1 MKGRN
6 KYLVFLL
13 ILSAGLRLFAAAALG
28 NEVESLPGTADQV
41 SYHALALRVVD
52 GFGFSFA
59 KNWWPLTAAGAPTAH
74 WSFLYTGYLAAI
86 YSLVR
91 SPLAARL
98 LQALVVGV
106 LHPYLAYLIGR
117 RVFDDRTGL
126 VAAGITAF
134 YSYFVYY
141 SGTLMTE
148 PFYITAVLGV
158 LYLAM
163 RLAEAHEIR
172 TVVRL
177 SLVFGLTLGIAV
189 LLRQLFLLL
198 VPLVWLWIWVRRR
211 PEKPA
216 TTFLIPLISLGVL
229 VAAVLPFTLYNY
241 SRFGRFVLLNTNA
254 GYAFFLANHPVY
266 GTDFIPA
273 REMENYQSLVPD
285 ELKHLDEAALD
296 SALLER
302 GLAFVAAEPG
312 RYLLLSLDRIPEY
325 FRFWP
330 SADSGL
336 ISNLSRVISF
346 GLALP
351 WMVVGI
357 WIWLRGRPKTP
368 LLTGLGAPGMLLLG
382 FSAVY
387 TLIHVLS
394 WALVRYRLPVDA
406 ALIPFAGLAIRSA
419 YDRIAAAQNLRL
431 GHEKTAPDHA

>member
-1 MKGRN
+1 M
-6 KYLVFLL
+6 
-13 ILSAGLRLFAAAALG
+13 
-28 NEVESLPGTADQV
+28 
-41 SYHALALRVVD
+41 
-52 GFGFSFA
+52 
-59 KNWWPLTAAGAPTAH
+59 
-74 WSFLYTGYLAAI
+74 
-86 YSLVR
+86 
-91 SPLAARL
+91 
-98 LQALVVGV
+98 
-106 LHPYLAYLIGR
+106 
-117 RVFDDRTGL
+117 
-126 VAAGITAF
+126 
-134 YSYFVYY
+134 
-141 SGTLMTE
+141 
-148 PFYITAVLGV
+148 
-158 LYLAM
+158 
-163 RLAEAHEIR
+163 
-172 TVVRL
+172 
-177 SLVFGLTLGIAV
+177 
-189 LLRQLFLLL
+189 
-198 VPLVWLWIWVRRR
+198 
-211 PEKPA
+211 
-216 TTFLIPLISLGVL
+216 
-229 VAAVLPFTLYNY
+229 VLPFTLYNY

-254 GYAFFLANHPVY
+254 GYAFFLANHPIY

-273 REMENYQSLVPD
+273 REMENYQALVPD

-351 WMVVGI
+351 WMVAGI

-368 LLTGLGAPGMLLLG
+368 WLTGLGSPGMLLLG

-431 GHEKTAPDHA
+431 GGEKSAPDHA